1 MRDPAAQN
9 YEILRKRLNK
19 SEVIEKLYHVTSNK
33 EKKKYYKIL
42 WLLPKKK
49 KYEFFW
55 KKEREVIEKLYY
67 VASNKEK
74 INTIK
79 SYVTAKRRETLI
91 SPRRV

>member
-9 YEILRKRLNK
+9 NEILRKRLNK

-49 KYEFFW
+49 K
-55 KKEREVIEKLYY
+55 I
-67 VASNKEK
+67 
-74 INTIK
+74 
-79 SYVTAKRRETLI
+79 
-91 SPRRV
+91 

>member
-9 YEILRKRLNK
+9 NEILRKMLNK
-19 SEVIEKLYHVTSNK
+19 S
-33 EKKKYYKIL
+33 
-42 WLLPKKK
+42 
-49 KYEFFW
+49 
-55 KKEREVIEKLYY
+55 EVIEKLYY

-74 INTIK
+74 INNIK